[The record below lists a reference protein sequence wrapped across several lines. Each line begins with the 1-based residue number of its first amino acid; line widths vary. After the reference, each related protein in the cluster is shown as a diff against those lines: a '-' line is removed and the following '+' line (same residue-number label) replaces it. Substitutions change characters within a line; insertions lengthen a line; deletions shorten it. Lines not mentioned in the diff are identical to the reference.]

1 MTATPSPQPI
11 FIHALFRTGSTY
23 MFEVFRRLGS
33 QYTCFQ
39 EPLHEIALHAKTDTA
54 ILDDPQDSQKANV
67 LRHPPLS
74 RSYFSELFEVADAC
88 LPHLQERGIY
98 DGYFGT
104 DTRPRGIDYWQSLIG
119 QAAARPVIQE
129 CRSAGRIEGI
139 KHQLGGHHVYLWRN
153 PWDQWWSY
161 QVSPYF
167 DLTTQL
173 IFNASSRPPLVQL
186 VSEHIGF
193 QPLPVGPL
201 DVAYDHFSRRLLS
214 PDHAY
219 QAFYTLWLL
228 GLHQGCKHADQ
239 LVNID
244 QLSANATARRHA
256 VAALERVGVSGL
268 SLDDCH
274 SPVSSFTDKEQAR
287 FNELEQDIHQLWIK
301 AGLPESDLQRLLTL
315 RQKAAPERH
324 ALAGQEVTLANELS
338 RYRDLLRRRHE
349 EILSLHQQSDAK
361 LQTAHRREDV
371 YREQFDVYKEQI
383 DVFKEQIEEAAQ
395 KSDWLERQAREQ
407 FDVYKEQIDVFK
419 EQIEEAAQKSDWLER
434 QAQQHKSTAEDFDRQ
449 LNASQQLLGDVLQS
463 SSWRLTAPLRKS
475 ALVIRRVPGVT
486 GLAGVISTTSLRGTL
501 QKNVSDIA
509 AATDRRTRR
518 HPRLRQALLALV
530 LRMPWL
536 VVRLRQ
542 MRRNPQS
549 VALNNPVSLTPRSRD
564 IYRQL
569 VAAIGTINT
578 QNSSKDKNETPD

>member
-1 MTATPSPQPI
+1 
-11 FIHALFRTGSTY
+11 
-23 MFEVFRRLGS
+23 
-33 QYTCFQ
+33 
-39 EPLHEIALHAKTDTA
+39 
-54 ILDDPQDSQKANV
+54 
-67 LRHPPLS
+67 
-74 RSYFSELFEVADAC
+74 
-88 LPHLQERGIY
+88 
-98 DGYFGT
+98 
-104 DTRPRGIDYWQSLIG
+104 
-119 QAAARPVIQE
+119 
-129 CRSAGRIEGI
+129 
-139 KHQLGGHHVYLWRN
+139 
-153 PWDQWWSY
+153 
-161 QVSPYF
+161 
-167 DLTTQL
+167 
-173 IFNASSRPPLVQL
+173 
-186 VSEHIGF
+186 
-193 QPLPVGPL
+193 
-201 DVAYDHFSRRLLS
+201 
-214 PDHAY
+214 
-219 QAFYTLWLL
+219 
-228 GLHQGCKHADQ
+228 
-239 LVNID
+239 
-244 QLSANATARRHA
+244 
-256 VAALERVGVSGL
+256 
-268 SLDDCH
+268 
-274 SPVSSFTDKEQAR
+274 
-287 FNELEQDIHQLWIK
+287 
-301 AGLPESDLQRLLTL
+301 
-315 RQKAAPERH
+315 
-324 ALAGQEVTLANELS
+324 
-338 RYRDLLRRRHE
+338 LLRRRHE

>member
-88 LPHLQERGIY
+88 LPHLQERDIY

-104 DTRPRGIDYWQSLIG
+104 DTRPRGIDYWQSLID

-139 KHQLGGHHVYLWRN
+139 RHQLGGHHVYLWRN

-274 SPVSSFTDKEQAR
+274 SPVSSFTEKEQAR
-287 FNELEQDIHQLWIK
+287 FNELEQDIHQLWIT
-301 AGLPESDLQRLLTL
+301 AGLPESDLQRLLTF
-315 RQKAAPERH
+315 RQQAAPERH

-371 YREQFDVYKEQI
+371 FREQFDV
-383 DVFKEQIEEAAQ
+383 FKEQLEET
-395 KSDWLERQAREQ
+395 
-407 FDVYKEQIDVFK
+407 
-419 EQIEEAAQKSDWLER
+419 AQKSDWLER
-434 QAQQHKSTAEDFDRQ
+434 QAQRHKSTAEDLDRQ
-449 LNASQQLLGDVLQS
+449 LNSSQQLLGDIFKS

-486 GLAGVISTTSLRGTL
+486 GLAGVISSGSLRGTL

-536 VVRLRQ
+536 VVRLRR

-549 VALNNPVSLTPRSRD
+549 VALNNPVNLTPRSRD

>member
-33 QYTCFQ
+33 QYMCFQ

-54 ILDDPQDSQKANV
+54 ILNDPQDTQKANV

-74 RSYFSELFEVADAC
+74 RSYFSELYEVADAC
-88 LPHLQERGIY
+88 LPHLQERDIY

-104 DTRPRGIDYWQSLIG
+104 DTRPRGIDYWQSLIE

-139 KHQLGGHHVYLWRN
+139 RRQLGGHHVYLWRN

-193 QPLPVGPL
+193 QPLPLGPL
-201 DVAYDHFSRRLLS
+201 EVAYDHFSRRLLS

-287 FNELEQDIHQLWIK
+287 FNELEQEIHQLWIE

-315 RQKAAPERH
+315 RQQAAPECH
-324 ALAGQEVTLANELS
+324 ALAGQEVPLANELS

-371 YREQFDVYKEQI
+371 FREQL
-383 DVFKEQIEEAAQ
+383 EETAQ
-395 KSDWLERQAREQ
+395 KSDW
-407 FDVYKEQIDVFK
+407 I
-419 EQIEEAAQKSDWLER
+419 ER
-434 QAQQHKSTAEDFDRQ
+434 QAQRHKSTAEDLDRQ
-449 LNASQQLLGDVLQS
+449 LNSSQQLLGDIFQS

-475 ALVIRRVPGVT
+475 ALVIRRVSGAT
-486 GLAGVISTTSLRGTL
+486 GLAGVISSTSLRGTL
-501 QKNVSDIA
+501 QKK
-509 AATDRRTRR
+509 TY
-518 HPRLRQALLALV
+518 
-530 LRMPWL
+530 
-536 VVRLRQ
+536 
-542 MRRNPQS
+542 
-549 VALNNPVSLTPRSRD
+549 LTL
-564 IYRQL
+564 QL
-569 VAAIGTINT
+569 QQNGAPAAIPVCDRPCWPLCCACPGWWSACGGCGVTHNPSRSTT
-578 QNSSKDKNETPD
+578 Q